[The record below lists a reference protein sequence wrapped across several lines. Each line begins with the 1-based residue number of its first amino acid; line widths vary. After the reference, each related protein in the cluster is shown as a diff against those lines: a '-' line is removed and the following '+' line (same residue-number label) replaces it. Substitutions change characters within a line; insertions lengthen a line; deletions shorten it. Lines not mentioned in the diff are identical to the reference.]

1 MGNNLWTYSVKS
13 ITISALQNVLREYGK
28 WGWELVQILDRDPRL
43 ELVFK
48 RPLEWRPDGQQ

>member
-1 MGNNLWTYSVKS
+1 MQSKWNYSVKS
-13 ITISALQNVLREYGK
+13 VTISALQYVLREYGE